1 MSVRRTDVQG
11 DLSFLRGYVALLL
24 IAGGFSGC
32 LGRLIADKGM
42 SDADRVECDALVQ
55 AVKNRFNLADFR
67 IPPGLSGVIGTKALE
82 GEFPRHDLWSEEE
95 PQSIGCSTEVR
106 GVFLTLYTVVGLWR
120 VTDPKDQEAIVALVR
135 DQHRQLVEAKP
146 TLVRFFE
153 REVWLVYRNIWGEAY
168 GYGRGEERVLRRQVI
183 R

>member
-1 MSVRRTDVQG
+1 MFSV
-11 DLSFLRGYVALLL
+11 DLCFLRWPIALFL
-24 IAGGFSGC
+24 IAAVFSGC

-42 SDADRVECDALVQ
+42 SDDDRIECDALVQ
-55 AVKNRFNLADFR
+55 AVKNRFHLADFR
-67 IPPGLSGVIGTKALE
+67 IPPGLNGLIGTRALE
-82 GEFPRHDLWSEEE
+82 GEFPRDDRWSEEE
-95 PQSIGCSTEVR
+95 PQAIGCSTEVR

-135 DQHRQLVEAKP
+135 DQHRQLVQAKP
-146 TLVRFFE
+146 TLILFFE
-153 REVWLVYRNIWGEAY
+153 REVWLVHRNISGEAN

>member
-1 MSVRRTDVQG
+1 MFRV
-11 DLSFLRGYVALLL
+11 DLSFLRQYVGLFL
-24 IAGGFSGC
+24 IAAGFSGC

-42 SDADRVECDALVQ
+42 SDADRVECDALVR
-55 AVKNRFNLADFR
+55 AVKNRFELADFR
-67 IPPGLSGVIGTKALE
+67 IPLELSGVIGTKALD
-82 GEFPRHDLWSEEE
+82 GEFPRRDLWSEEE
-95 PQSIGCSTEVR
+95 PQSIGCHTEVR

-153 REVWLVYRNIWGEAY
+153 REVWLIYRNVRGEAY
-168 GYGRGEERVLRRQVI
+168 GYGRGEE
-183 R
+183 